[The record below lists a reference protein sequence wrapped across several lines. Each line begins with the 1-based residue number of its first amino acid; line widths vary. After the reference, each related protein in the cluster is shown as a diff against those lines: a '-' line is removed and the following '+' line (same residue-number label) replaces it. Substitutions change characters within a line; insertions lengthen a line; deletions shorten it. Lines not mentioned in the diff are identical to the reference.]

1 MRICLSRKAE
11 GGNSGGLDL
20 CPFGFEFFPR
30 GKAAKLTLIAII
42 AQAFCMRP
50 GADFVLNK
58 YL

>member
-1 MRICLSRKAE
+1 MRVCLFRKVE

-20 CPFGFEFFPR
+20 CPFGFEFFLR
-30 GKAAKLTLIAII
+30 GKAAMLTLIAII
-42 AQAFCMRP
+42 AQAFCTRP